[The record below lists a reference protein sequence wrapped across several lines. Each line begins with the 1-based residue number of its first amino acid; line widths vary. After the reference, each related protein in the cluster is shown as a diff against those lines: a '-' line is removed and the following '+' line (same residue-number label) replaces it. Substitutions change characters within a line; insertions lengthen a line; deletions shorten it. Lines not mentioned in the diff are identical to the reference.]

1 MSSVRD
7 SDTTK
12 KNNTLYIKRTEE
24 PDCTSAVNASSMNN
38 CADACWLF
46 AAAMEKRENPTIYSV
61 RSVSTFN
68 LRQMTPV
75 TVLMFVVDVC
85 AVAVV

>member
-1 MSSVRD
+1 
-7 SDTTK
+7 
-12 KNNTLYIKRTEE
+12 
-24 PDCTSAVNASSMNN
+24 MNN